1 MFLCYRSLW
10 SIIRVI
16 HWKRALSCW
25 TRHYGTRT
33 NPGNAQVL
41 APIPVHQVNICCHNP
56 LHIFISLL
64 VFRSLSL
71 FFIFTLL
78 LFCFFWHT
86 FFLLTPTSLA
96 SSLPQS
102 LDTLWK
108 SEQTNPASWSRPHI
122 LYAPPPGISNVSHLR
137 LGCQRAAHSGWGLTL
152 LLAPA
157 DRVCSSSW
165 IGSNK
170 QMLH

>member
-25 TRHYGTRT
+25 TRHYGTLT

-41 APIPVHQVNICCHNP
+41 APIPVHQVNICCYNP
-56 LHIFISLL
+56 LHIFISPCFPLP
-64 VFRSLSL
+64 FSLPFL
-71 FFIFTLL
+71 FS
-78 LFCFFWHT
+78 LFCFFAFSGTH
-86 FFLLTPTSLA
+86 FLLTPTSLA

-137 LGCQRAAHSGWGLTL
+137 LGCQRAAHSGWGLTETSGSRGQGL
-152 LLAPA
+152 LVQLN
-157 DRVCSSSW
+157 RF
-165 IGSNK
+165 
-170 QMLH
+170 Q